1 MKSFV
6 YLPSYNVY
14 NASAPASS
22 FTTTWAKTIK
32 MEEKQVDQQQ
42 PKHNHET
49 TLRYYGMRVSEF
61 SVCVSP
67 SSNMQPQLC
76 LLLFLHVCNYPDHH
90 HHQKESRCPSTHIE
104 DIAATS
110 WLKIMMMVL
119 FMWKIRRLFFK

>member
-1 MKSFV
+1 MFTIISFV
-6 YLPSYNVY
+6 LR
-14 NASAPASS
+14 ASAPPASS

-67 SSNMQPQLC
+67 SSNMQPQLY
-76 LLLFLHVCNYPDHH
+76 LLLLLHVRNYPD
-90 HHQKESRCPSTHIE
+90 HHQKESRCPSNTHWRYSDLVAE
-104 DIAATS
+104 DHDDGTFYVKDKKAIFQVGGC
-110 WLKIMMMVL
+110 WV
-119 FMWKIRRLFFK
+119 